1 VSIVEIRK
9 IGRKSPFGEKEMNV
23 VRMKLKIYLV
33 SVLSLLTLMGVTQE
47 AAAEDVV
54 VATVDG
60 RPIHLSDL
68 SFVEEE
74 IYAMIGNVTPQQKG
88 QILLGY
94 AIDRDLAVAAATK
107 AGVSEQDPE
116 VMARMELYRDKAV
129 QEVYI
134 SRLLSARVSEE
145 AMREAYARDFTSRPA
160 VEEVRARHILVKDE
174 ETAKTLATKAKAG
187 ADFTQL
193 AKDNSIG
200 PSKDSGGDL
209 GYFTADQMVPSFST
223 AAFNLEPG
231 DVSEPVQSQFGWH
244 VIKLEDKRTQPI
256 PSYDEVAAEI
266 AEDLFTQAQQ
276 EIYQGWRGQAKIE
289 MVTPKE

>member
-9 IGRKSPFGEKEMNV
+9 IGRRSPFGEKEMNV

-289 MVTPKE
+289 MVTPEE

>member
-1 VSIVEIRK
+1 
-9 IGRKSPFGEKEMNV
+9 M

-289 MVTPKE
+289 MVTPEE

>member
-1 VSIVEIRK
+1 MSIVEIRK

-289 MVTPKE
+289 MVTPEE